1 MTTITHRSVAV
12 LLLPHPVPLL
22 CKTGHSVVAQMTGSA
37 FFTGATAQITSAS
50 NLLTALDTTE
60 RATKTRAPGS
70 VPARNAAKRAAV
82 AALQILTGIVQ
93 VQADANPEQADA
105 IITSAGMSV
114 KKAPTRTVISFNVK
128 QGPVTGSARA
138 IAKAAATRASY
149 DWEWSADGGKTWT
162 PAPSSLQAKT
172 TITGLP
178 VGTTVMFRH
187 RAVTKAGP
195 GDWSQVVTLLV
206 K

>member
-114 KKAPTRTVISFNVK
+114 KKAPVRTPVTFLAK
-128 QGPVTGSARA
+128 WGPVSGSV
-138 IAKAAATRASY
+138 ILVAKAAGTRASY
-149 DWEWSADGGKTWT
+149 DWEWSADAGKTWT
-162 PAPSSLQAKT
+162 QVLSTLRCKT
-172 TITGLP
+172 TIVGLP
-178 VGTTVMFRH
+178 VASNLSFRY
-187 RAVTKAGP
+187 RAVTKAGT